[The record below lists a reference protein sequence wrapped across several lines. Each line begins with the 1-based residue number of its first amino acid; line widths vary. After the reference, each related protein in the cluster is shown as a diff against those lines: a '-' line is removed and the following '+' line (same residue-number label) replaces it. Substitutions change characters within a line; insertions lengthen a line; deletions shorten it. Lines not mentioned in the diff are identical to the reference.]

1 MDSDYWN
8 NVYKTKTEK
17 EVSWFQEIP
26 TTSLKLIEE
35 IHPDTN
41 WTIIDIGGGESRLVD
56 HLLDRKFSDITVL
69 DISSVSLDKVALRL
83 KNKSPQVTLVST
95 NILNFHPNKQF
106 DLWHDRAAF
115 HFLTD
120 PKDIYQYINLASNS
134 IRSGGFLIISTFSKS
149 GPEKCSGLPITKY
162 SHDELIEL
170 FSENF
175 INLKCFYETHE
186 TPWSS
191 KQNFVFCIFKKI

>member
-1 MDSDYWN
+1 MNSDYWN
-8 NVYKTKTEK
+8 NIYKTKTEK
-17 EVSWFQEIP
+17 EVSWYQEIP

-35 IHPDTN
+35 IHPDIN
-41 WTIIDIGGGESRLVD
+41 WSIIDIGGGESRLVD
-56 HLLDRKFSDITVL
+56 NLIDRNFSDVTVL

-83 KNKSPQVTLVST
+83 KNKPSRPTLVST

-120 PKDIYQYINLASNS
+120 PKDIKQYIDLASSS
-134 IRSGGFLIISTFSKS
+134 IRTGGFLIISTFSKS

-162 SHDELIEL
+162 SHKELEEL
-170 FSENF
+170 FSHDFMNVKY
-175 INLKCFYETHE
+175 LYETHE
-186 TPWSS
+186 TPWDS
-191 KQNFVFCIFKKI
+191 KQDFVFCVFRRK